1 VHSLALQLAPIL
13 AAEKSKVPFY
23 IVGGLLV
30 LWALGLAL
38 GIGTLRPNF
47 PTNSAGERLVIAITV
62 LLVAGTLTAAV
73 ATSGSPAK
81 TEPAAAAAPAV
92 TQPTPEPATTPA
104 ATTPAPAS
112 AHASKVALSVPGPQ
126 LAYNTKLLTAKA
138 GAVTVSMTNMSPIE
152 HNVTIA
158 EGSKVLGATPTF
170 TGGTKSVTL
179 NLKPGKYTFYCSV
192 PGHRQAG
199 MEGTLVVTAPKA
211 ATTPATRTPA
221 KHAPAATTKHEPT
234 PNATKVALSVPGP
247 QLAYNTKMLSTKAGA
262 VTISMTNM
270 SPIEHNVTIAE
281 GSKVLGAT
289 PTFTGGTKSV
299 TLNLKPGKYTFYCSV
314 PGHRQAGMEGTLV
327 VK

>member
-1 VHSLALQLAPIL
+1 M
-13 AAEKSKVPFY
+13 
-23 IVGGLLV
+23 
-30 LWALGLAL
+30 
-38 GIGTLRPNF
+38 
-47 PTNSAGERLVIAITV
+47 
-62 LLVAGTLTAAV
+62 
-73 ATSGSPAK
+73 
-81 TEPAAAAAPAV
+81 
-92 TQPTPEPATTPA
+92 
-104 ATTPAPAS
+104 
-112 AHASKVALSVPGPQ
+112 LS
-126 LAYNTKLLTAKA
+126 AKA

-221 KHAPAATTKHEPT
+221 KHAPAPTTKHEPT